1 MKRAL
6 ILALLILVA
15 AACDTNYDPPKPYA
29 VGNGYGSNG
38 RAYAAQQSPSIFVF
52 IEVVEEADARASG
65 DAATEFDLPTNVSE
79 VVESC
84 IAEYGELFAP
94 WCLCLEDRNRG
105 ESEDVEC
112 RCEHLVCVAD
122 SPDPTLEDI
131 YLDACKAL
139 LAQEPDKLLGPCA
152 P

>member
-15 AACDTNYDPPKPYA
+15 AACDANYDPPSSYA

-52 IEVVEEADARASG
+52 VEVVEEGDVATSG
-65 DAATEFDLPTNVSE
+65 DATPEFDIPTNISE
-79 VVESC
+79 VVEGC
-84 IAEYGELFAP
+84 IAEFGELFAP
-94 WCLCLEDRNRG
+94 WCLCLEEKGR
-105 ESEDVEC
+105 SEVDDVTC
-112 RCEHLVCVAD
+112 RCENLVCVEN
-122 SPDPTLEDI
+122 SPDPSLEAI

-139 LAQEPDKLLGPCA
+139 LAQEPEKLLGPCA